1 LEEVIMGK
9 KEAREERL
17 LQIIQKRKTV
27 SISTLAISENVSE
40 LTIRRDICAMEE
52 KNLVRNIR
60 GTVFFNDETAEGDD
74 YVLSTAT
81 NLHNK
86 EKKAIGAYAASLIRP
101 GEFVIID
108 NGSTTEQLAAHIS
121 PSLEVT
127 VLCYNM
133 NVLNNLYRKPKV
145 SLIFCGGYFHPQT
158 LMFEC
163 QESLEIIKRTR
174 ANKVFI
180 SAAGVHEALG
190 VTCIS
195 EYELANKREII
206 KAGAERI
213 LLVDS
218 SKFGVI
224 TPCFVSEITNFEMII
239 TDSGLP
245 QYWIDYIN
253 SKGIKLVIV

>member
-1 LEEVIMGK
+1 MGK
-9 KEAREERL
+9 KEARAERL

-27 SISTLAISENVSE
+27 SISTLAVLENVSE
-40 LTIRRDICAMEE
+40 LTIRRDIQAMEE

-60 GTVFFNDETAEGDD
+60 GTVFFNNETADD
-74 YVLSTAT
+74 NYLLSIAA
-81 NLHNK
+81 NLHMK
-86 EKKAIGAYAASLIRP
+86 EKRAIGAYAASLIRP

-108 NGSTTEQLAAHIS
+108 NGSTTEHLAAHIS
-121 PSLEVT
+121 PSIEIT

-133 NVLNNLYRKPKV
+133 NVLNNLYRKPKI

-163 QESLEIIKRTR
+163 QESLEIIKRSR
-174 ANKVFI
+174 ANKVFV

-190 VTCIS
+190 VTCVS
-195 EYELANKREII
+195 EYELSNKREII

-213 LLVDS
+213 LLIDS

-239 TDSGLP
+239 TDNGLS
-245 QYWIDYIN
+245 QHWIDYIS